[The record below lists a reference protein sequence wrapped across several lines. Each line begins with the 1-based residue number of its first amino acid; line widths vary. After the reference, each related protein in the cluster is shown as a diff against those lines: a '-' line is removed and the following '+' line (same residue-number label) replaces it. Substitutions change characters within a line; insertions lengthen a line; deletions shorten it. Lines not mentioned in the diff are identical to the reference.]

1 MSGARMQE
9 RRSAPRIDHRI
20 PLAVKERTQSFVV
33 QTKNL
38 SASGAYC
45 AFSHFVAPM
54 TKLQERLQLEVE
66 GQARSIECQGVVV
79 RVKPPAF
86 RRRISAYDVAIFFS
100 DLSDED
106 RATVA
111 RYVLRH
117 LQLAASR
124 A

>member
-1 MSGARMQE
+1 MQE
-9 RRSAPRIDHRI
+9 RRSAPRVDHRI
-20 PLAVKERTQSFVV
+20 PLAVKERSQTFIV

-54 TKLQERLQLEVE
+54 TKLQVRLQLEVE
-66 GQARSIECQGVVV
+66 GHSRAIERQGVVV
-79 RVKPPAF
+79 RGKPPAF
-86 RRRISAYDVAIFFS
+86 RRRISTYDVAIFFS
-100 DLSDED
+100 DLSDGD

-117 LQLAASR
+117 LELTASR
-124 A
+124 E